1 MWRTIFL
8 LEYEDVAL
16 TFEVETFIIR
26 VFDTVTSEMQS
37 QSTIGKNFDQ
47 ITICCANL
55 PEIYLVLGRNKTMI
69 QNVELLVVV
78 DLRLI
83 SGTTKQ
89 KDDVSNNVGFL
100 FDNMHVI
107 CITSLLLVLNDPSRL
122 FLFLNYHP
130 SQSLWCFIHQFFHP
144 F

>member
-78 DLRLI
+78 DPWKLLI
-83 SGTTKQ
+83 EWCTKHE
-89 KDDVSNNVGFL
+89 SYMWHMTHL
-100 FDNMHVI
+100 VI
-107 CITSLLLVLNDPSRL
+107 
-122 FLFLNYHP
+122 
-130 SQSLWCFIHQFFHP
+130 
-144 F
+144 